1 MGLGIGISGPN
12 GSEPCDDA
20 NIVNSNGTYDVDVAA
35 GGTLTLPDINNV
47 DSDGSTVVTP
57 AQTPFVASPALDANI
72 TNSDSSYNQAVASG
86 ATLTLPDISN
96 IDSDGSVV
104 VTPAQTPFVAT
115 ACSGGGGGAV
125 GAALMKTNQTVSLRT
140 GDDGDLE
147 KGRLV
152 DFFTLS
158 DLNGFG
164 TTDRFTDINGAQLY
178 PDNIVIDWSTFDGTS
193 VLGYARNFQQGNWD
207 TAIDDSLTF
216 SAGSYTS
223 GWRLANIR
231 EMANLADYSYWNT
244 MLYAPFNVSGYQVF
258 YTSTAQPTSS
268 TRCLI
273 FRNYDGEID
282 GSGKTSTYEYMP
294 VRNFTPAELGF
305 VYPPEGGWKR
315 NPDWLPMPTI
325 NPSDFSM
332 NQLIAVSQTTGGS
345 TAVIWNRPGSV
356 DWGDG
361 NISTI
366 GTNIYTTHEYDFN
379 TLPASTE
386 FVKDGVTYRQAMVQV
401 TSTGTNQN
409 GNIGYCY
416 NPSGVSYSS
425 HSALDIEINYPAS
438 TNVYNIT
445 TAKQVLCERI
455 NFTTTPIF
463 GIRVDQ
469 LLNNVAP
476 NLRTTNLPLD
486 NQAYGGQISY
496 LSIESLPNITLQPN
510 AIYSNPV
517 NSNYRYLTLLKTAG
531 TYTGTAVGA
540 FRYQNCGS
548 LETIGDVNLISSLP
562 SPNNPEI
569 SFFAQ
574 DCHALRGTVNI
585 TMTGNNNSMRAFKHC
600 FSVEEINLMGNA
612 TPSFAME
619 MFYFCYSLRKVHF
632 DDASVC
638 NSTSNMFSQC
648 LSLADLRIPG
658 FPITIDLRQTSLDID
673 AMVVVFNDL
682 KDLTGLA
689 GQTIYVANIVKNNM
703 TQAQKDI
710 ALNKNWT
717 IG

>member
-1 MGLGIGISGPN
+1 M
-12 GSEPCDDA
+12 E
-20 NIVNSNGTYDVDVAA
+20 
-35 GGTLTLPDINNV
+35 
-47 DSDGSTVVTP
+47 
-57 AQTPFVASPALDANI
+57 
-72 TNSDSSYNQAVASG
+72 
-86 ATLTLPDISN
+86 AT
-96 IDSDGSVV
+96 
-104 VTPAQTPFVAT
+104 
-115 ACSGGGGGAV
+115 
-125 GAALMKTNQTVSLRT
+125 
-140 GDDGDLE
+140 
-147 KGRLV
+147 
-152 DFFTLS
+152 FTL
-158 DLNGFG
+158 
-164 TTDRFTDINGAQLY
+164 
-178 PDNIVIDWSTFDGTS
+178 
-193 VLGYARNFQQGNWD
+193 
-207 TAIDDSLTF
+207 
-216 SAGSYTS
+216 
-223 GWRLANIR
+223 
-231 EMANLADYSYWNT
+231 
-244 MLYAPFNVSGYQVF
+244 
-258 YTSTAQPTSS
+258 
-268 TRCLI
+268 
-273 FRNYDGEID
+273 
-282 GSGKTSTYEYMP
+282 
-294 VRNFTPAELGF
+294 
-305 VYPPEGGWKR
+305 
-315 NPDWLPMPTI
+315 
-325 NPSDFSM
+325 
-332 NQLIAVSQTTGGS
+332 
-345 TAVIWNRPGSV
+345 
-356 DWGDG
+356 
-361 NISTI
+361 
-366 GTNIYTTHEYDFN
+366 THEYDFN
-379 TLPASTE
+379 TLSASTE
-386 FVKDGVTYRQAMVQV
+386 FVQDGVTYRQAMVQV
-401 TSTGTNQN
+401 TSTGTSQS

-438 TNVYNIT
+438 TNAYNIT

-455 NFTTTPIF
+455 NFTTTPVF
-463 GIRVDQ
+463 GIRVDI

-510 AIYSNPV
+510 AVFSNPQ

-531 TYTGTAVGA
+531 TYTGTALGA
-540 FRYQNCGS
+540 FRYQYCGS

-562 SPNNPEI
+562 PNNPEI

-600 FSVEEINLMGNA
+600 FSVEEINFMGNA

-648 LSLADLRIPG
+648 SSLKDLRIPG